1 MMYSAT
7 LLASLLASAHGFAST
22 PPNEEKFFVECSANE
37 EKFFVY
43 STDPSLIYPFV
54 ASFGA
59 AAGAPDV
66 TAAESVVA
74 VVGEG
79 SAAGS
84 VTHGLVGK
92 TWQGVQLSI
101 TQGNT
106 IITQAGGKPLTV
118 TSPNTLASD
127 LVGGFNVVSEDF
139 CLGPGEWTVKATAST
154 HPKMASYKSGDRPYN
169 SMEER
174 LASYEAGSLPVNDE
188 PILSLEVVDFGINFL
203 ETDPNNMNANSA
215 CDESNH
221 IECDVYRPFQVR
233 WAIFPAEMRANA
245 TAAAGKG
252 LRGMAFIEDHY
263 LQRGLSFC
271 ETNFNKVVSV
281 PAPDHT
287 CWDYDYHSRPCPRPP
302 SPPPSPSPP
311 PPSPPS
317 PPSPP
322 PPSPSPPPVPPPSPP
337 PPSPSPPPP
346 PSPPPSTSSPP
357 HRVTAAAELPP
368 IQQPA

>member
-43 STDPSLIYPFV
+43 SIDPSLIYPFV
-54 ASFGA
+54 AS
-59 AAGAPDV
+59 AGGPDV
-66 TAAESVVA
+66 KSDV
-74 VVGEG
+74 
-79 SAAGS
+79 S

-101 TQGNT
+101 TQGNNT
-106 IITQAGGKPLTV
+106 ITQAGGKPLTV
-118 TSPNTLASD
+118 TSPNTLET
-127 LVGGFNVVSEDF
+127 GGFNVVSEDF

-174 LASYEAGSLPVNDE
+174 LASYENGSLPVNDE
-188 PILSLEVVDFGINFL
+188 PILSPEVVAFGIIAL
-203 ETDPNNMNANSA
+203 KTDPNNMNDNSA

-221 IECDVYRPFQVR
+221 IECAVYRPFQVR

-245 TAAAGKG
+245 TAAAEHPIPIF
-252 LRGMAFIEDHY
+252 GMQFIEDNYIKHGFSY
-263 LQRGLSFC
+263 C
-271 ETNFNKVVSV
+271 EVGYEGVAVV

-287 CWDYDYHSRPCPRPP
+287 CYNNPEYLSGPCPRPP
-302 SPPPSPSPP
+302 SPPPSPPTSPP
-311 PPSPPS
+311 
-317 PPSPP
+317 
-322 PPSPSPPPVPPPSPP
+322 
-337 PPSPSPPPP
+337 
-346 PSPPPSTSSPP
+346 
-357 HRVTAAAELPP
+357 LPP
-368 IQQPA
+368 GTPPLPEERRRRLSVSGGSSCGAK